1 MKNTLIRPF
10 IFLIT
15 LSFLMTGCTES
26 IIDAAANAFVDE
38 VTDDSED
45 EQTANALKLLQSGND
60 FGIEWDKKDTQYA
73 EVIYR
78 DVPGETREAIMVGST
93 ALVRRYL
100 CTFQKDTDG
109 VAEYLCK
116 GTGTPELGDTSSSGE
131 ITLYFKKDRE
141 YAFFVDGQ
149 EINNILEYTGSSL
162 SIHAP

>member
-1 MKNTLIRPF
+1 MKNALIRPF

-15 LSFLMTGCTES
+15 LSFLMTGCVDS
-26 IIDAAANAFVDE
+26 IIDSAVNEIVEDDVEE
-38 VTDDSED
+38 VNTL
-45 EQTANALKLLQSGND
+45 TLLQSGID
-60 FGIEWDKKDTQYA
+60 FGIEWNKQDTQYA

-93 ALVRRYL
+93 SMVRRYL

-109 VAEYLCK
+109 VAEYLCI
-116 GTGTPELGDTSSSGE
+116 GTGTPELGDTSNSGE

-141 YAFFVDGQ
+141 YAFFEDGE
-149 EINNILEYTGSSL
+149 EINNILEYTGSGI

>member
-1 MKNTLIRPF
+1 MKHTLRPF
-10 IFLIT
+10 IFVIAILF
-15 LSFLMTGCTES
+15 SMTGCTES
-26 IIDAAANAFVDE
+26 LIDSAIETFVD
-38 VTDDSED
+38 DSIDNPE
-45 EQTANALKLLQSGND
+45 EQTDNALRLLQSGYD

-109 VAEYLCK
+109 VAEYLCT

-149 EINNILEYTGSSL
+149 EINNILEYTGNSL

>member
-1 MKNTLIRPF
+1 MKNTIIRPF
-10 IFLIT
+10 IFFIT
-15 LSFLMTGCTES
+15 LSFLMTGCTEAL
-26 IIDAAANAFVDE
+26 IDAAADVFADE
-38 VTDDSED
+38 ITEDSE
-45 EQTANALKLLQSGND
+45 EQADSALTLLQSGYD

-100 CTFQKDTDG
+100 CTFEKDTDG
-109 VAEYLCK
+109 IAEYLCI
-116 GTGTPELGDTSSSGE
+116 GTGTPELGDTSNSGE

-141 YAFFVDGQ
+141 YAFFVDGG
-149 EINNILEYTGSSL
+149 EINNILEYTGSGL

>member
-1 MKNTLIRPF
+1 MKNTIIRPF
-10 IFLIT
+10 IFFIT
-15 LSFLMTGCTES
+15 LSFLMTGCTEAL
-26 IIDAAANAFVDE
+26 IDAAADVFADE
-38 VTDDSED
+38 ITEDSE
-45 EQTANALKLLQSGND
+45 EQTDSALTLLQSGYD

-100 CTFQKDTDG
+100 CTFEKDTDG
-109 VAEYLCK
+109 VAEYLCT
-116 GTGTPELGDTSSSGE
+116 GTGTPELGDTSNSGE

-141 YAFFVDGQ
+141 YAFFVDGG
-149 EINNILEYTGSSL
+149 EINNILEYTGSGL

>member
-1 MKNTLIRPF
+1 MKNMIRSFILLIA
-10 IFLIT
+10 

-26 IIDAAANAFVDE
+26 IIDAAADVLTDDN
-38 VTDDSED
+38 TDDSEA
-45 EQTANALKLLQSGND
+45 QTVNALKLLQSGRD
-60 FGIEWDKKDTQYA
+60 FGIEWNKQDTQYA

-78 DVPGETREAIMVGST
+78 DVPGETREAIMVGSA

-100 CTFQKDTDG
+100 CTFEKDTEG
-109 VAEYLCK
+109 TAEYLCI
-116 GTGTPELGDTSSSGE
+116 GTGTPELGDTSNSGE